1 MEHFAGLDVSVK
13 DTSVCIVDDTG
24 KIVREVKVA
33 SEPDALLAELR
44 NPVHRFKRIG
54 LEAGPLSQ
62 WLLSALAEV
71 GLPVICV
78 ETRHMQAVLKA
89 QINKT
94 DRNDARGIAQM
105 MRVGLYRPVHVKT
118 LRSQKLRML
127 LTHRKLLQSKAI
139 AIENELRATLRNFGL
154 KVGIAG
160 KVKFEARIKELVENQ
175 PDLAVLVEPLLVV
188 RRVLREQIVI
198 LHRRLLAVVRDDE
211 VCRRLMTVPGVG
223 PVVALTYRATVDV
236 PARFRTS
243 KAVGAVFGLTCSKYQ
258 SGEIDR
264 SGRISRC
271 GDEMMRSMLY
281 EAAQSM
287 LFHSAKWSWLK
298 AWAMQIARRR
308 GMKKA
313 IVALA
318 RRLAVIL
325 HRIWVDGTEFRWTRE
340 QTAAA

>member
-1 MEHFAGLDVSVK
+1 MDHFAGLDVSVK
-13 DTSVCIVDDTG
+13 ETSVCIVDETG

-33 SEPDALLAELR
+33 SEPEALLAALK
-44 NPVHRFKRIG
+44 NPAYHFRRIG

-62 WLLSALAEV
+62 WLFSVLAEA

-78 ETRHMQAVLKA
+78 ETRHMRAVLKA

-94 DRNDARGIAQM
+94 DRNDARGMAQM

-127 LTHRKLLQSKAI
+127 LSHRQLLLSKAI
-139 AIENELRATLRNFGL
+139 ALENDLRGTLRNFGL
-154 KVGIAG
+154 KVGMVG
-160 KVKFEARIKELVENQ
+160 TVKFEARIKALVENL

-188 RRVLREQIVI
+188 RRVLREQLGI
-198 LHRRLLAVVRDDE
+198 LHRRLLAIVRDDE

-236 PARFRTS
+236 PARFHSS
-243 KAVGAVFGLTCSKYQ
+243 KAVGVVFGLTPAQHQ
-258 SGEIDR
+258 SGESDR
-264 SGRISRC
+264 AGGISRC
-271 GDEMMRSMLY
+271 GDEMMRVVLY
-281 EAAQSM
+281 EAAQVM
-287 LFHSAKWSWLK
+287 LTRTNKWSWLK

-325 HRIWVDGTEFRWTRE
+325 HRIWVDGTEFRWTRDVA
-340 QTAAA
+340 TA